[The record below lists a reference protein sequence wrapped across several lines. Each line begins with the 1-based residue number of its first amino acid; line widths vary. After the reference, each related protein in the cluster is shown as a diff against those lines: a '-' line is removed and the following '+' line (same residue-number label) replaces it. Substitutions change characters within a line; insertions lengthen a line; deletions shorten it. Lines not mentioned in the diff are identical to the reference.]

1 MEIHIRFYVVSL
13 YKIQVE
19 ELMGLDILDTQGSK
33 KL

>member
-1 MEIHIRFYVVSL
+1 MKIHTTNYVVSL

-19 ELMGLDILDTQGSK
+19 ELMGLEILETQGCK